1 MLVRE
6 RVYHSIKNDILCGTH
21 RMGQRLSLHDLAQ
34 QYHVSK
40 TPIKEA
46 LRALQHEGLVE
57 IIPRVG
63 YFVSYMT
70 VEDVRNLFQLRLI
83 LEGASAELAA
93 KSITEQE
100 LLELE
105 KIPCSW
111 VTGDIDS
118 YVQYLQD
125 NREFHV
131 RVALATQNQDL
142 ADLIGS
148 LLDRMQA
155 LLLWELELRNR
166 PEEFA
171 DEHRQLV
178 AALRKR
184 DCALARQV
192 MEEAIEKTREA
203 LLEAVMSGARLPLVS
218 EGLVVQ

>member
-142 ADLIGS
+142 ADLIGG